1 MVDLPVAGI
10 VNGRN
15 IDIFVFFVGGVVGIG
30 GCGYDGLGIFYICIS
45 GGVNLLIF
53 IKCT

>member
-1 MVDLPVAGI
+1 MKVVDLPVAGI

-15 IDIFVFFVGGVVGIG
+15 IDIFVFFVGGVVVGIG

-45 GGVNLLIF
+45 GG
-53 IKCT
+53 